1 MNQSGDTLALV
12 LILVLVLVIVLVL
25 VLVLV
30 LALVLVLVLNYIYL
44 YIHSH
49 FLSGVPPWVPVEP
62 SCVTMGDNHEYA
74 MVEEI
79 TMGWLKPF
87 VDTFAT
93 KLISSELR
101 QMEENLQGHEVV
113 RQIFNGV
120 TSYKLAGDPTWPL
133 RMVRTTGTTKQNNKN
148 QKITAIKKTG
158 RTNNKK

>member
-30 LALVLVLVLNYIYL
+30 LALVLVFVLNYIYIC
-44 YIHSH
+44 IHSH

-93 KLISSELR
+93 KLTSSERRL
-101 QMEENLQGHEVV
+101 MEANLLGHEVV
-113 RQIFNGV
+113 RQISNGL
-120 TSYKLAGDPTWPL
+120 TSYKPTGDPTWLL
-133 RMVRTTGTTKQNNKN
+133 RMVRTTGTTIQ
-148 QKITAIKKTG
+148 IKKIQK
-158 RTNNKK
+158 NNSNKENRKN